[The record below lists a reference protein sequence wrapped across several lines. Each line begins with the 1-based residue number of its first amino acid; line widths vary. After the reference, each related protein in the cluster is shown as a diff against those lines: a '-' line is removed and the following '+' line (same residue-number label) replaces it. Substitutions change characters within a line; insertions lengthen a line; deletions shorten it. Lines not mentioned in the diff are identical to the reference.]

1 MGEITVK
8 TINESGVELKA
19 DGTTVTISGSINH
32 PKPGVFMEPFIEEV
46 HNSIVA
52 NGIKA
57 INVDITN
64 LRFLNSAGIREFVDW
79 VMKLNELDIDKR
91 YSIKFICSSE
101 HKWQESSMST
111 LIFLNAEYTSKET
124 VK

>member
-1 MGEITVK
+1 MGAITVK
-8 TINESGVELKA
+8 TINDSGVEMKA
-19 DGTTVTISGSINH
+19 DGNTVTISGSINH
-32 PKPGVFMEPFIEEV
+32 PKPGTFMEPFIEEV

-52 NGIKA
+52 NAIKA
-57 INVDITN
+57 INVNITN

-79 VMKLNELDIDKR
+79 VMKLNELDVSKR

-124 VK
+124 VN

>member
-1 MGEITVK
+1 MGAITAK
-8 TINESGVELKA
+8 PIAESGVELKA
-19 DGTTVTISGSINH
+19 SGTTVTISGSINH
-32 PKPGVFMEPFIEEV
+32 PKPGMFMEPFIDEV

-57 INVDITN
+57 ISVDITN

-79 VMKLNELDIDKR
+79 VMKLNELDVAKR
-91 YSIKFICSSE
+91 YSIKFLCNAE

-124 VK
+124 IK

>member
-8 TINESGVELKA
+8 PVNESGVELKA
-19 DGTTVTISGSINH
+19 EGSTVTISGSINH

-46 HNSIVA
+46 HNSVVA
-52 NGIKA
+52 NGVKA

-79 VMKLNELDIDKR
+79 VMKLNELDVDKR

-111 LIFLNAEYTSKET
+111 LIFLNSEYTSKET